1 MKGKWKIPSLI
12 MAAILCIAVFT
23 GCGTQED
30 SSSTLNGQTVSEAV
44 NTTKQIDT
52 MVIGTTMKIP
62 SISRGTYNF
71 DVLSG
76 TLTHMALVK
85 QDENGEIKPFMAEK
99 FETKDNKKWT
109 FQLRKG
115 LTWHDGEAVTA
126 QDVKFT
132 AELQNTFPNYTIHV
146 VDDQTVE
153 FISEIENAR
162 LPIDLVTF
170 RILPEHIFKDVTDL
184 EAFTDPK
191 SAIGNG
197 PYEFVKFD
205 ESAGTLEFK
214 AYENY
219 IDGKPNLDKIIVKL
233 YANTDTLYM
242 ALEKGEIDIVYFYAN
257 GIDANEAKKLE
268 SNKDITLQVI
278 PDTGLTLMYFNNQ
291 AEPVNNIDIRRGI
304 AYAIDYEQMAKLF
317 GTEYATTGNF
327 GIIPKGSFGYI
338 DTEKLTRDIEK
349 SKQYLEQAGAKD
361 ANQDGILEYNGK
373 DLELELL
380 VRTDKPT
387 YARMAELLTSNLKE
401 VGIKVVQK
409 SVDTA
414 QFRTISE
421 QERGHVT
428 MLTRA
433 TPWGMV
439 MKQGAG
445 VPYMDSRSKTGMAN
459 IDDPAFWALADK
471 MGTSDSNDYTSLVAD
486 VQRYYAENI
495 PAIPMYWDQFIQAYN
510 SDFHNFTVDG
520 TFGLLNMDTWYSIT
534 KEVTE

>member
-1 MKGKWKIPSLI
+1 MHCSIYR
-12 MAAILCIAVFT
+12 
-23 GCGTQED
+23 CGTQED

-62 SISRGTYNF
+62 SISRETYNF

>member
-62 SISRGTYNF
+62 SISRETYNF

-205 ESAGTLEFK
+205 EA
-214 AYENY
+214 
-219 IDGKPNLDKIIVKL
+219 P
-233 YANTDTLYM
+233 
-242 ALEKGEIDIVYFYAN
+242 
-257 GIDANEAKKLE
+257 
-268 SNKDITLQVI
+268 
-278 PDTGLTLMYFNNQ
+278 
-291 AEPVNNIDIRRGI
+291 
-304 AYAIDYEQMAKLF
+304 
-317 GTEYATTGNF
+317 
-327 GIIPKGSFGYI
+327 
-338 DTEKLTRDIEK
+338 
-349 SKQYLEQAGAKD
+349 
-361 ANQDGILEYNGK
+361 
-373 DLELELL
+373 EL
-380 VRTDKPT
+380 
-387 YARMAELLTSNLKE
+387 
-401 VGIKVVQK
+401 
-409 SVDTA
+409 
-414 QFRTISE
+414 
-421 QERGHVT
+421 
-428 MLTRA
+428 
-433 TPWGMV
+433 
-439 MKQGAG
+439 
-445 VPYMDSRSKTGMAN
+445 
-459 IDDPAFWALADK
+459 
-471 MGTSDSNDYTSLVAD
+471 
-486 VQRYYAENI
+486 
-495 PAIPMYWDQFIQAYN
+495 
-510 SDFHNFTVDG
+510 
-520 TFGLLNMDTWYSIT
+520 
-534 KEVTE
+534 

>member
-62 SISRGTYNF
+62 SISRETYNF

-85 QDENGEIKPFMAEK
+85 QDENGEIKPFMAET

-219 IDGKPNLDKIIVKL
+219 IDGKPNVDKIIVKL

>member
-62 SISRGTYNF
+62 SISRETYNF

-219 IDGKPNLDKIIVKL
+219 IDGKPNVDKIIVKL